1 MAFESHCFKEGY
13 LIAAPRFDLF
23 KVDFILEWGN
33 RLVKVQVKTM
43 SKNYKCN
50 NYTIALCTTR
60 DGDKRQPYTADE
72 VDYFGVVNLDNGNI
86 WLIPLYATE
95 GRRGLTWVDPK
106 LRQHKRQTTFEC
118 DKYRIK

>member
-1 MAFESHCFKEGY
+1 MAFESHFFREGR

-23 KVDFILEWGN
+23 KVDFVLEWGN

-43 SKNYKCN
+43 SKNCRN
-50 NYTIALCTTR
+50 NGYSISLCTTR
-60 DGDKRQPYTADE
+60 DGDKRQPYTSDE

-86 WLIPLYATE
+86 WLIPLNATE
-95 GRRGLTWVDPK
+95 GRRRLTYVDPK
-106 LRQHKRQTTFEC
+106 LRRFKKINSFDW

>member
-1 MAFESHCFKEGY
+1 
-13 LIAAPRFDLF
+13 
-23 KVDFILEWGN
+23 
-33 RLVKVQVKTM
+33 M
-43 SKNYKCN
+43 SKNYKAN

-60 DGDKRQPYTADE
+60 DGDKRQTYTSDE

-86 WLIPLYATE
+86 WLIPLNATE

-106 LRQHKRQTTFEC
+106 QRRFKKINSFDW